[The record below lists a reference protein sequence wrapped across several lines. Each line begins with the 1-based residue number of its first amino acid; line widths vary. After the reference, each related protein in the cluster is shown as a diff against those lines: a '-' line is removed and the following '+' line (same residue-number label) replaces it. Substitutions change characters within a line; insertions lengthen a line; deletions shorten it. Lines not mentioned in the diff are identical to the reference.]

1 MTSTRRARL
10 AAIPAL
16 AAAAA
21 ILPAVVL
28 ASPKAGYYIDPQLQV
43 YIQTTNDASKIKSFQ
58 APCFITPQG
67 GGQPTQQGGW
77 ILKKHL
83 KISKKGKFS
92 YSGKVKLQSSSTSTI
107 KIKIAGGFKKGK
119 AKGTITYDPA
129 TTSCEKTTF
138 TAKYYGKHPQG

>member
-1 MTSTRRARL
+1 MPSTRRARL
-10 AAIPAL
+10 AVALSL

-21 ILPAVVL
+21 VLPAVVL

-43 YIQTTNDASKIKSFQ
+43 YVQTSNDASVIKSFQ

-67 GGQPTQQGGW
+67 GGEPTQQGGW

-92 YSGKVKLQSSSTSTI
+92 YSGKVKLQSSSTSNI

-119 AKGTITYDPA
+119 AKGTITYDRA
-129 TTSCEKTTF
+129 SSSCEKTTF
-138 TAKYYGKHPQG
+138 SGKYYGKHPQG